1 MTTHPTAMRLLQTA
15 LVMIDSDGVD
25 ALTVRS
31 LVEQSGV
38 TVGSIYHH
46 LGSLD
51 QLRAAV
57 ADEALRSWSTDFL
70 AALRRRGYAAAAA
83 ADRAWSRAHPGLGVL
98 IETTGRRGELGD
110 AAERFSTDLRGWLDT
125 EQLATGAPAHLV
137 AAVILGPLLEL
148 RRLERAT
155 GRAVSN
161 TELEALE
168 TSVLAAL
175 AALKSP

>member
-1 MTTHPTAMRLLQTA
+1 MPPHPTATRLLQTA
-15 LVMIDSDGVD
+15 LLMIDSDGPD

-51 QLRAAV
+51 QLRGAV

-70 AALRRRGYAAAAA
+70 AALRERGYAAAAA

-98 IETTGRRGELGD
+98 IETTGRLGEMGD
-110 AAERFSTDLRGWLDT
+110 AAERFNTELRGWLDS
-125 EQLATGAPAHLV
+125 EQLAKGAPAHLV
-137 AAVILGPLLEL
+137 AAIILGPLLEL

-155 GRAVSN
+155 GHAVSN
-161 TELEALE
+161 AELEVLE
-168 TSVLAAL
+168 KSVLAAL
-175 AALKSP
+175 AVLESP